1 MIRVMLR
8 KIPLTAIWRMD
19 QDRESLMMGNKLSVD
34 LTAQNTKS
42 LRQNDNNSSKKEE
55 MVIDR
60 YRHMCVYNT
69 HTQAH
74 FAECYQLNVCLPLK
88 FVCWSPNL

>member
-19 QDRESLMMGNKLSVD
+19 QGRESLMMGNKLSVD
-34 LTAQNTKS
+34 LTAQNANKS

-60 YRHMCVYNT
+60 QIDTDIC
-69 HTQAH
+69 A
-74 FAECYQLNVCLPLK
+74 
-88 FVCWSPNL
+88 S